1 MSIHYQSQRRDRP
14 FVAVNCSAIP
24 ENLLESELFGLVWGA
39 FTSATS
45 HKRGLFEE
53 ADGGTLLLDEI
64 AELPPSLQT
73 KLLRAIQEEEIRKV
87 GDTKTTKVDARIL
100 AATSKDLTEEV
111 KAQRFR
117 EELFY
122 RLNVVNL
129 HIAPLRERTEDVP
142 LLLEH
147 FLRHFAEATGK
158 TIGGFS
164 QEALTHLLQ
173 YSWPGNVRELEN
185 KVERAVL
192 LAEGPTITLDDLVLT
207 PQAAIRGEGS
217 PGFLPGT
224 LSIKKNKVA
233 MERHLIGRA
242 LDKYSGNRTR
252 AAEDLEISYRALL
265 QKIKEY
271 GL

>member
-1 MSIHYQSQRRDRP
+1 VR
-14 FVAVNCSAIP
+14 
-24 ENLLESELFGLVWGA
+24 GA

-100 AATSKDLTEEV
+100 AATSKDLAEEV

-122 RLNVVNL
+122 RLDVVNL

-158 TIGGFS
+158 TLGSFS

-192 LAEGPTITLDDLVLT
+192 LAEGPTITLDDLVL
-207 PQAAIRGEGS
+207 PSQAALREEGS
-217 PGFLPGT
+217 PGLLPDS

-252 AAEDLEISYRALL
+252 AAEELEISYRALL